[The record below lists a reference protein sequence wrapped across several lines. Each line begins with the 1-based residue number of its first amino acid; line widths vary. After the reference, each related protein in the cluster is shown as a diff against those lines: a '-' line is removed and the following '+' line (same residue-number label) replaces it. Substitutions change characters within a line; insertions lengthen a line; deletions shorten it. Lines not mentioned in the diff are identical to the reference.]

1 MDSMLDWLI
10 TYFRMYGI
18 PVLGGTILLQSN
30 GIPTGSNFL
39 VIAAGAFAYAG
50 EFNVISLFFWIWM
63 FNIIGDS
70 VGYYFW
76 NSYGSYLLGKRNFL
90 ERLLAAPLLKAT
102 HYLEKYG
109 QSSLFITRF
118 PISGLGPPMNI
129 LSGLTGYNYSRFLI
143 AIIPGE
149 FLWTGFN
156 LGMGYWFGDAWET
169 VGTLMNQYLSWILSV
184 AALILVIYALYKQL
198 CNQYKRNSLKN
209 DL

>member
-1 MDSMLDWLI
+1 MDSILDLLI

-50 EFNVISLFFWIWM
+50 EFNVFSLFFWVWV

-70 VGYYFW
+70 VGYYLW
-76 NSYGSYLLGKRNFL
+76 NSYGAYLLEKQNFL
-90 ERLLAAPLLKAT
+90 ERLLSAPLLKAT
-102 HYLEKYG
+102 HYLDKYG
-109 QSSLFITRF
+109 QSSLLITRF

-129 LSGLTGYNYSRFLI
+129 LAGLTGYNYSRFLI
-143 AIIPGE
+143 AIVPGE
-149 FLWTGFN
+149 LLWTGFN

-169 VGTLMNQYLSWILSV
+169 IGTIMNQYLSWILSV
-184 AALILVIYALYKQL
+184 AALILVLYVLFKQL
-198 CNQYKRNSLKN
+198 RNYYHNNQQGLM
-209 DL
+209 